1 MRESL
6 FEKLKKKEISYIREL
21 NRIKNLLNESITGA
35 YLYFSQS
42 FKNSPISVYYEDLDE
57 AMLDI
62 IEVDTVVY
70 FYNRNSL
77 SAVIN
82 NIIEHSAEL
91 TLDSFLD
98 FLELFRTLSEYQ
110 SKYFNTNANQIK
122 MIVQNDCEKIGYA
135 FVKEDNNTFRVM
147 LKHPEAEAVALSV
160 KESTRDKIYR
170 YLMIR
175 YGRVE
180 EKRECI
186 KSLADDVEVSC
197 KKYSGI
203 AEYDKL
209 KQFIQCVRH
218 TKDNPKKEFPFYYEN
233 EEKWLDMTFEMII
246 GILAF
251 TKTKDIV
258 KEIKKLESN

>member
-21 NRIKNLLNESITGA
+21 NRINNLLNESITGA

-62 IEVDTVVY
+62 IEVDTEVY
-70 FYNRNSL
+70 FYNCNSL

-218 TKDNPKKEFPFYYEN
+218 TKDDPKKEFPFYYEN